1 MTDKVAALFQQG
13 QQAFERGN
21 YQQSIALLGQAVALA
36 EGNALRS
43 GEISLWLVTAYSA
56 AGDQGAALSLCRQ
69 LQRHPDHH
77 TRQESRRLLAILE
90 APQLKRRPEW
100 YTEIPDLSHVGDRL
114 QCAAGNRA
122 YTSPYRSA
130 PKKQAAPTQN
140 PQEPPSL
147 ATPLPNAFIWIALTV
162 LGVVTL
168 LAAWL

>member
-1 MTDKVAALFQQG
+1 MTDAVAALFQHG

-21 YQQSIALLGQAVALA
+21 YQQSIALLGQAAALA
-36 EGNALRS
+36 EGNTVRS

-56 AGDQGAALSLCRQ
+56 AGDQGAAISLCRQ

-90 APQLKRRPEW
+90 APQLKRRREW
-100 YTEIPDLSHVGDRL
+100 YSEIPDLSHVGDR
-114 QCAAGNRA
+114 A
-122 YTSPYRSA
+122 YTSPYSRSPKKYSA
-130 PKKQAAPTQN
+130 PTPK
-140 PQEPPSL
+140 PQEQPPS
-147 ATPLPNAFIWIALTV
+147 ATPLPNAFIWLSLTG

>member
-1 MTDKVAALFQQG
+1 MTDAVAALFQQG

-21 YQQSIALLGQAVALA
+21 YQQSIALLGQAAALA
-36 EGNALRS
+36 EGNAVRS

-56 AGDQGAALSLCRQ
+56 AGDQGAAVSLCRQ

-100 YTEIPDLSHVGDRL
+100 YSEIPDLSHVGDR
-114 QCAAGNRA
+114 A
-122 YTSPYRSA
+122 YTSPYSRSA
-130 PKKQAAPTQN
+130 KKPSADTPK
-140 PQEPPSL
+140 PQEPPPP
-147 ATPLPNAFIWIALTV
+147 ATPLPNAFIWLALTG

>member
-1 MTDKVAALFQQG
+1 MTDAVTALFQQG

-21 YQQSIALLGQAVALA
+21 YQQSIALLGQAAALA
-36 EGNALRS
+36 EGNAVRS

-56 AGDQGAALSLCRQ
+56 AGDQGAAVSLCRQ

-100 YTEIPDLSHVGDRL
+100 YSEIPDLSHVGDR
-114 QCAAGNRA
+114 A
-122 YTSPYRSA
+122 YTSPYSRS
-130 PKKQAAPTQN
+130 PKKPSAATPK
-140 PQEPPSL
+140 PQEPPSP
-147 ATPLPNAFIWIALTV
+147 ATPLPNAFIWLALTG

-168 LAAWL
+168 LAAWI